1 MTNTQKFVRLL
12 HEGGRGSIRGVY
24 GRIVRIKPGQPLA
37 LCEEEDRLLVLV
49 TGPSGL
55 SKLVGKTG
63 YDMLDSI
70 GYTRDYIAR
79 KLAEGYQFKLLVFA
93 RPLDARLGTWR
104 NVVFAAAELYPEVAC
119 TLIDALPE
127 LMKTSFADFERQ
139 SGFVWAEVDKA
150 GPVDERFMTIDR
162 LIASDGTA
170 LDVRRF
176 FYHVLR
182 LSELYTG
189 DGYTK
194 TNDNQRG
201 VQEYAIRTVEV
212 EDLEDCEVVDLDVKI
227 PRKIPRKGI
236 VYMPD
241 VHAPLRPRVCLGL
254 MRRRRR

>member
-37 LCEEEDRLLVLV
+37 LCEEADRLLVLV

-55 SKLVGKTG
+55 LKLVGKTG
-63 YDMLDSI
+63 YEMLDSI
-70 GYTRDYIAR
+70 GYTRKYIRR
-79 KLAEGYQFKLLVFA
+79 KLSEGWQFKLLVFA
-93 RPLDARLGTWR
+93 RPLDARLATWR
-104 NVVFAAAELYPEVAC
+104 NVVFSAAELYPDVAC

-127 LMKTSFADFERQ
+127 LTQTSFSEFERR
-139 SGFVWAEVDKA
+139 SGFIWEDVDKA
-150 GPVDERFMTIDR
+150 GPDDERFMTLDR
-162 LIASDGTA
+162 LLASEGTA

-182 LSELYTG
+182 LSDLYTG
-189 DGYTK
+189 NGYTK

-212 EDLEDCEVVDLDVKI
+212 DDLEDCEIVDLDVKI
-227 PRKIPRKGI
+227 PRKGVVHVIDEDVRKK
-236 VYMPD
+236 P
-241 VHAPLRPRVCLGL
+241 RPRVCLGL
-254 MRRRRR
+254 MRKRKRSR